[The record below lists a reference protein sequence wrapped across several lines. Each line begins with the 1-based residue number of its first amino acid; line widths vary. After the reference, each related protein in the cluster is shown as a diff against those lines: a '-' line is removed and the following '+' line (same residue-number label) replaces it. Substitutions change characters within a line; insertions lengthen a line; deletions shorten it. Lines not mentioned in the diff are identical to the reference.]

1 MYIWLV
7 YYGWQIYYNRREI
20 IKSRKKA
27 YLLTRN
33 EFNTI
38 YTDVVVHSHIVGI
51 MPHSGI
57 RPVKTNLHDRN
68 KRANR
73 IVKTQHQIQIFRIFK
88 KTCSKIE
95 FLAYVIA
102 IIIPLTYGEA
112 RQLYR
117 KAESVR

>member
-1 MYIWLV
+1 
-7 YYGWQIYYNRREI
+7 
-20 IKSRKKA
+20 
-27 YLLTRN
+27 
-33 EFNTI
+33 
-38 YTDVVVHSHIVGI
+38 

-68 KRANR
+68 KRTNR

-88 KTCSKIE
+88 KTYSKIE